1 MIKPDLKH
9 ILILIAFIFAP
20 FISRAETNP
29 VESKIREIEKRYNCR
44 AGAAVL
50 NTQTETLW
58 SFNGSLRF
66 PMMSTFKTLACANL
80 LYNADSGKKD
90 LNSKVAIEKNS
101 IVEWSPVTEKKAG
114 MEFTLEEA
122 CSAAMIMS
130 DNTAANIVLENT
142 GGPEALTFFMRSIG
156 DQYTRLDRTEPEL
169 NEAAQ
174 GDIRDT
180 TTPEQMV
187 KTLNMLLFGNIL
199 SDESKR
205 KLKDWMIKNKVADS
219 LLRSVLPPGWYIA
232 DRSGSGGN
240 GSRGI
245 TAVVWSDSRPPLI
258 ISIYITRSDG
268 SFEERSKAVAEIGNE
283 IFKFYL
289 D

>member
-1 MIKPDLKH
+1 
-9 ILILIAFIFAP
+9 
-20 FISRAETNP
+20 
-29 VESKIREIEKRYNCR
+29 
-44 AGAAVL
+44 
-50 NTQTETLW
+50 
-58 SFNGSLRF
+58 
-66 PMMSTFKTLACANL
+66 
-80 LYNADSGKKD
+80 
-90 LNSKVAIEKNS
+90 
-101 IVEWSPVTEKKAG
+101 
-114 MEFTLEEA
+114 
-122 CSAAMIMS
+122 MIMS

-142 GGPEALTFFMRSIG
+142 GGPQALTFFMRSIG

-199 SDESKR
+199 SDESKN

-219 LLRSVLPPGWYIA
+219 LLRSVLPPGWNIA

-258 ISIYITRSDG
+258 ISIYMTQSNA
-268 SFEERSKAVAEIGNE
+268 SFNERNKAVAEIGNE
-283 IFKFYL
+283 IFSFYL
-289 D
+289 H